1 MSSGIVTASFA
12 SVSITRAELE
22 RLINEQQD
30 LISKG
35 KFVPSDPKFQPPS
48 DWRKS
53 VRFYIIYFVFFLRW
67 NFSFVNLDQRM
78 SNVDQRRVEVLLDQI
93 AA

>member
-1 MSSGIVTASFA
+1 MSSVIDTASFA

-53 VRFYIIYFVFFLRW
+53 VRFYIIYFVIFAMEL
-67 NFSFVNLDQRM
+67 SFVLLDQRM
-78 SNVDQRRVEVLLDQI
+78 SNVDQRRVEILLEI
-93 AA
+93 K